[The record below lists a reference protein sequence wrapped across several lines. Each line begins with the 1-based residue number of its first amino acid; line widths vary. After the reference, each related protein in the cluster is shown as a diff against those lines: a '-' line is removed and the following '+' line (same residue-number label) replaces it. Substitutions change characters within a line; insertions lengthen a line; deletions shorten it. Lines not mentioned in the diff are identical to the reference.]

1 MSSWELEGCAQLLKF
16 QTAMDS
22 LLAEAVL
29 PPPIQTCLPCP
40 DLGLEGRKTITRLR
54 WRVQGPVAGVRE
66 DLQVIREEAVLL
78 NQLLYKIHNR
88 FHNDKGYKDL
98 RILDRTVSKFLAHDF
113 LRSVEG
119 LLTFLP
125 TTTTSSLP
133 TAAMARHAALQ
144 LYGAAALLGRM
155 ETLAIN
161 CGLLAVQ
168 RLNLGHF
175 WGVATHQLACVGR
188 GWLVA
193 RHLLASLHP
202 LYSALVSLVPLLAGT
217 AGAELP
223 GDLDSF
229 LPEDVL
235 EQVRVKEA
243 AGVEL
248 PANKSRVS
256 VDSFLDIGVPVK
268 RPRLDEVEV
277 DGKQVEVVDVAAET
291 NYKPRNKEP
300 KAKPSKDVLA
310 DIHSLEELKQ
320 FLDAETKTR
329 KVAKK
334 SSFTRNLKQD
344 DWKRIRS
351 EVLKAVNE
359 KTPNKSL
366 KVCRKIL
373 RCAIADA
380 TAT

>member
-1 MSSWELEGCAQLLKF
+1 
-16 QTAMDS
+16 MDS
-22 LLAEAVL
+22 LLAEAVQ
-29 PPPIQTCLPCP
+29 PPPVQTCLPCP
-40 DLGLEGRKTITRLR
+40 DLGLEERKSITRLR
-54 WRVQGPVAGVRE
+54 WRVKRPIGGVKD
-66 DLQVIREEAVLL
+66 DLQIIREEAVLL

-88 FHNDKGYKDL
+88 FRNDKGYKDL
-98 RILDRTVSKFLAHDF
+98 RILDRTVRKFLAHDF

-125 TTTTSSLP
+125 TSDTTTPSGLP
-133 TAAMARHAALQ
+133 TSAMARHAALQ
-144 LYGAAALLGRM
+144 LYGAAALLHRM
-155 ETLAIN
+155 EALTLN

-175 WGVATHQLACVGR
+175 WGVAAQQLACVGR
-188 GWLVA
+188 GWLVG

-202 LYSALVSLVPLLAGT
+202 VYAALVSLAPLLAGP
-217 AGAELP
+217 AVLELP

-235 EQVRVKEA
+235 EQVRMKEA
-243 AGVEL
+243 AGVDL
-248 PANKSRVS
+248 PATKRLVS
-256 VDSFLDIGVPVK
+256 VDSFLDIGVPIK
-268 RPRLDEVEV
+268 RPKLDESE
-277 DGKQVEVVDVAAET
+277 VEVVDNTES
-291 NYKPRNKEP
+291 NSKPPNINEECN
-300 KAKPSKDVLA
+300 AKPSKDVLA
-310 DIHSLEELKQ
+310 DIHSLDELKQ
-320 FLDAETKTR
+320 FIEAETKTR

-334 SSFTRNLKQD
+334 TSFTRKLKQE

-366 KVCRKIL
+366 KLCRKIL
-373 RCAIADA
+373 RSAIADA